1 MTPVSLGSALGGD
14 DEAFRQW
21 VIACFQQI
29 ENASWED
36 IAEVA
41 DGYTI
46 TGTLTETR
54 TLDVATPSTANIA
67 AVLGTLI
74 TDLKRR
80 GQKRDV

>member
-1 MTPVSLGSALGGD
+1 MTPLSLGQPLGNSP
-14 DEAFRQW
+14 EAFMEW
-21 VIACFQQI
+21 VRVALKEI
-29 ENASWED
+29 ERASYED

-54 TLDVATPSTANIA
+54 DLDVTTPSTANIA

-74 TDLKRR
+74 TDIKRR
-80 GQKRDV
+80 GQKRDL

>member
-1 MTPVSLGSALGGD
+1 MTPVVLGQPLSNTP
-14 DEAFRQW
+14 EAFMEW
-21 VIACFQQI
+21 VRLCLI
-29 ENASWED
+29 EIERASYED

-54 TLDVATPSTANIA
+54 DLDVSTPSTANIA

-74 TDLKRR
+74 TDIKRR
-80 GQKRDV
+80 GQKRDL

>member
-1 MTPVSLGSALGGD
+1 MTPVSLGYPLTDSP
-14 DEAFRQW
+14 EAFMEW
-21 VIACFQQI
+21 VKTAMRTI
-29 ENASWED
+29 EEASYED

-54 TLDVATPSTANIA
+54 DINVTTPTAANVA
-67 AVLGTLI
+67 AVLATLI

-80 GQKRDV
+80 GQKRDI